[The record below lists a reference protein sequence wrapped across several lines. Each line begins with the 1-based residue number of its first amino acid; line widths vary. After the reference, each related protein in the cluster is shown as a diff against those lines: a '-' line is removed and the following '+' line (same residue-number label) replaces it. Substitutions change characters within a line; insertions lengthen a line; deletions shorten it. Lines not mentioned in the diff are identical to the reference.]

1 MSSTD
6 NRYQRNRQAV
16 AQSKSFLNNDLQ
28 LARLRN
34 NPDDVNGLN
43 HFNPNYGCDGILSGR
58 VDVKTLPQVAR
69 EKLNLVK

>member
-1 MSSTD
+1 M
-6 NRYQRNRQAV
+6 RQKMLME
-16 AQSKSFLNNDLQ
+16 QDLQ

-43 HFNPNYGCDGILSGR
+43 HFNPNYGCDGILNGR
-58 VDVKTLPQVAR
+58 IDVKTLPQVAR